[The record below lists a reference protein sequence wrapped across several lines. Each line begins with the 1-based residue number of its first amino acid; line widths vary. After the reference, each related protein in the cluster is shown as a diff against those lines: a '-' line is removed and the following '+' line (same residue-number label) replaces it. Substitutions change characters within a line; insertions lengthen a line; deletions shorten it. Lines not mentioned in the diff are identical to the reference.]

1 MARRAHRAKA
11 HASQG
16 KFEKEAETALG
27 LPPSVHSYALLPIGT
42 HGPVRASPSCCVCRC
57 GLQRRLTSLTGP
69 RRPGTLSLY
78 RVPGPADISAPT
90 CRDAAVG
97 PFVVF
102 LTLRTSHTP
111 PCRDAAVTPV
121 VVFLAL
127 RTSHTPPCRDAAVRA
142 FVELLALRT
151 SHAPPCRDAAV
162 RGLVKFLALRTSLGR
177 THPSQSHAF
186 VFYRNEYLTG
196 RTVTLRCRGDRNQI
210 RCDKH
215 CGQHKASAKTQAQRP
230 CFPTHGAPPFDEART
245 TRSVVARSR
254 SKRVLEAIL
263 FCCGVRDNKV
273 LV

>member
-1 MARRAHRAKA
+1 MACRAHRAKA

-42 HGPVRASPSCCVCRC
+42 HGPVQASPSCCVCRC

-102 LTLRTSHTP
+102 LTLRTSH
-111 PCRDAAVTPV
+111 
-121 VVFLAL
+121 
-127 RTSHTPPCRDAAVRA
+127 
-142 FVELLALRT
+142 
-151 SHAPPCRDAAV
+151 APPCRDAAV

-186 VFYRNEYLTG
+186 VFYRNEYLAG
-196 RTVTLRCRGDRNQI
+196 RTVTLRCRGHRNQI